1 MNIASSTNPE
11 MRFEA
16 LPSSAKIDPPL
27 SLGNLSN
34 GVATDDSLLRTKY
47 NQYAGM
53 KGLRCAAIPDTR
65 THKQIKHKA
74 TKKLFHDASLGK
86 CAGQANLYGNDY
98 PIFSVILF
106 DKDEEGDKDIAFLVG

>member
-34 GVATDDSLLRTKY
+34 GVATDDSLLRTEY

-74 TKKLFHDASLGK
+74 PKRIYTATIIPSFPLSCLTRMRRVTRILLF
-86 CAGQANLYGNDY
+86 
-98 PIFSVILF
+98 
-106 DKDEEGDKDIAFLVG
+106 